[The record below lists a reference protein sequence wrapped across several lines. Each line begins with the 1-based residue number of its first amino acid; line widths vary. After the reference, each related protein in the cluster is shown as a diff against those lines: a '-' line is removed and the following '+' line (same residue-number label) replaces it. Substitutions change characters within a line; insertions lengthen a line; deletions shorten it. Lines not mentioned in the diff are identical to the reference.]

1 MNTTP
6 DLLFLFLL
14 DLLLFTVLFKLTLTR
29 VYHNTNNASINSTK
43 IKPPRTQTSWWVRGF
58 TDEKRKNSTPFQ
70 KFKYH
75 ASILSCM
82 QVSTYI
88 SAGDYQTLADNKP
101 KEFETVPQFMADVL
115 RKKAEFLR
123 QTVGADGAPIVPQ
136 HERV

>member
-1 MNTTP
+1 MLNLTGKVLKGKNIFFISTVQKWFGVLETYSNVLSDVTSDFTNVLQTYC
-6 DLLFLFLL
+6 DLE
-14 DLLLFTVLFKLTLTR
+14 
-29 VYHNTNNASINSTK
+29 I
-43 IKPPRTQTSWWVRGF
+43 GC
-58 TDEKRKNSTPFQ
+58 
-70 KFKYH
+70 FKYH